1 MGARDLGVD
10 DTDMVN
16 KDSML
21 IFFGSCL
28 SELLNT
34 KIPERCKCR
43 NKLEMVFKFIGT
55 ALHLKWV
62 RYFVMKS
69 LFLIGQF

>member
-10 DTDMVN
+10 DTDRVN

-34 KIPERCKCR
+34 KIAERCKCK

-69 LFLIGQF
+69 LFS